1 LTNLLT
7 NPRQGKRNHFTP
19 PQTGIPNASQQV
31 TNRIV
36 HHAFVSSFFDQTSDR
51 GSSNPSIG
59 ASSFSMKE
67 NSRSLRDTEG
77 IASRS
82 ASAEREAIPLKIV
95 SLKICPARSSL
106 AALFIGTEG
115 VGDSEGEAS

>member
-77 IASRS
+77 E
-82 ASAEREAIPLKIV
+82 AEREAIPLKIV